1 MKHFLFQ
8 LLKSNLKW
16 ELKINKNNIKVYLK
30 KVTLNDKEKT
40 NSCITKTIFIF
51 PFNIKILIKYLEDF
65 NFRKKKEE
73 MFKKGKIIEK
83 FPKKNDENYEKEI
96 IYLYLKMPL
105 ISDRDFVEEK
115 KFFLNYTGIENTAF
129 FLLHSIEREDVP
141 INKKIVRGEMIINA
155 TYLKKINENET
166 FFISIAQID
175 VKMSGI
181 MSNMVIKE
189 SPKGQKEWIENTMK
203 NLNEFVKENNLN

>member
-1 MKHFLFQ
+1 M
-8 LLKSNLKW
+8 
-16 ELKINKNNIKVYLK
+16 KINKNNIKVYLK

-40 NSCITKTIFIF
+40 PSCITKTIFIF
-51 PFNIKILIKYLEDF
+51 PFNINILIKYLEDF

-83 FPKKNDENYEKEI
+83 FPKKIEEDFEKEI

-129 FLLHSIEREDVP
+129 FLLHSIERKDVP
-141 INKKIVRGEMIINA
+141 ISKKVVRGEMIING
-155 TYLKKINENET
+155 TYLKQINENET

-175 VKMSGI
+175 IKMTGF

-189 SPKGQKEWIENTMK
+189 SPKGQKEWVENTIK
-203 NLNEFVKENNLN
+203 NLKEFVKENNL